1 LIIKNFAKYSFDD
14 RIDYQF
20 YNEFLHD
27 IGGLEVED
35 FVLENIPDEDLST
48 DLWYEAVLEG
58 EDKKYRVWISED
70 NSPDR
75 SGISNYGLEIAEKK
89 PLKIDSGYT
98 KWRRIKKT
106 EYKGRNNLRFEID
119 VKEALE
125 NELPIEFQNK
135 QTTL

>member
-1 LIIKNFAKYSFDD
+1 M
-14 RIDYQF
+14 DYQF

-35 FVLENIPDEDLST
+35 VVLENIPDEDLST

-89 PLKIDSGYT
+89 PLKIDLGYT
-98 KWRRIKKT
+98 KWRRKKT